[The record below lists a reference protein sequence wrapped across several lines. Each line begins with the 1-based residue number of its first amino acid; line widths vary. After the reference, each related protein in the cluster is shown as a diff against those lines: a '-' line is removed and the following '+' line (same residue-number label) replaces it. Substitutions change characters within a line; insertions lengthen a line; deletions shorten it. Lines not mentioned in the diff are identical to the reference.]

1 MSEEEDVEQNQE
13 KENSEQNEDNQSNQ
27 EDQNSEEEKV
37 KEETV
42 EKEENEEKE
51 EKDEKEE
58 VEEPQE
64 VREEPQET
72 REEPQETREEPERE
86 EHEAEEAD
94 IHEEAD
100 NEQEIPTE
108 IIIFSTLSKEEKIK
122 YFNFFIANDTIFNRE
137 PEGTWIAEI
146 DIFEDDKNESPD
158 LELSSKKKDIKDLRQ
173 SRFKTTKKDYD
184 AIYSKLIKVINPAP
198 GIKGTKMN
206 LSAIKYMI
214 QEIYSLKFLK
224 DTQALFNKEDVEPE
238 PFPVFVGNFLI
249 NKFPK
254 KDTLHKKAI
263 DFMLSLDFYGL
274 KHKDIKVFQQFVTE
288 EYDADDL
295 IFYLFVRSCIE
306 KEQKVFFLEKA
317 KENLG
322 QGLLYG
328 QENDD
333 ILIPVKKCE
342 KLAKAIFG
350 TDEDELMTTF
360 MDNIKKLLETDAADE
375 KKKHLK
381 ANAILNMSLANYHDS
396 RGKVDE
402 VDEDKEKDNSDE
414 EKEKKKHKKDK
425 DKKEKKHKK
434 DKDKKDKDKKDKK
447 DKKHEHKHKHKKE
460 AESEEEKEE
469 EEKDDKE
476 EDEKDNNEEEVEI
489 EEKKPEKATPA
500 KPTKLRAAAPK
511 KANLKTSSAPSNT
524 KISNTNSSIKSKPST
539 TSTETKSSK
548 TTKASNTIK
557 VPATKSTGTKANPN
571 KININKST
579 SSRINTTSGF
589 GTKPS
594 TAVNKPVRKVSQEAR
609 VDPNKE
615 SKTKIAKKQ
624 GSSSVGKRKVN
635 TSVGKRT
642 AGHGTDKPVEQT
654 LEFKKILNKNRIEK
668 ANNEA
673 EKLTCLLYIISDYF
687 KLKEIDGFFKN
698 IVDSNPIFKNY
709 SAKIFANIKNTKEFT
724 LKKLNGIC
732 KYIAAGDKNGFV
744 NFMKIRDK
752 GGKHSFE
759 SMKSSF
765 NSLLKSGPLKNLN
778 ENNIGEFCKM
788 ILEIPELSVQTSKS
802 LLKYCE

>member
-1 MSEEEDVEQNQE
+1 MSDEENPENQE
-13 KENSEQNEDNQSNQ
+13 KEPSEENEENKSQSNQ
-27 EDQNSEEEKV
+27 DEPEEQV
-37 KEETV
+37 KEEVV
-42 EKEENEEKE
+42 EKEDEKE
-51 EKDEKEE
+51 EKDEA
-58 VEEPQE
+58 EEPQE
-64 VREEPQET
+64 TREEPPEEPPET

-86 EHEAEEAD
+86 EPTREEPVEKRIERVESD
-94 IHEEAD
+94 REEHD
-100 NEQEIPTE
+100 EEENQEEPEIEIPTE
-108 IIIFSTLSKEEKIK
+108 IILFSTLSKEEKIK

-146 DIFEDDKNESPD
+146 DIFEDEKPEQND
-158 LELSSKKKDIKDLRQ
+158 LMLSSRDNNLKNLRQ
-173 SRFKTTKKDYD
+173 SKFRTTKKDYD

-206 LSAIKYMI
+206 LNAIKYMI

-238 PFPVFVGNFLI
+238 SFPIFVGNFLI

-328 QENDD
+328 QEDDD

-342 KLAKAIFG
+342 KLARAIFG
-350 TDEDELMTTF
+350 NDEDELMSNF

-381 ANAILNMSLANYHDS
+381 ANAILNMSLANYHNS

-402 VDEDKEKDNSDE
+402 ADEEKERDNSDE
-414 EKEKKKHKKDK
+414 EKEKEKKKKSKKKREKSKEKEDKKKQKKKEETKKKGESKKKNKSKHKVDS
-425 DKKEKKHKK
+425 DE
-434 DKDKKDKDKKDKK
+434 D
-447 DKKHEHKHKHKKE
+447 E
-460 AESEEEKEE
+460 EEEKE
-469 EEKDDKE
+469 DR
-476 EDEKDNNEEEVEI
+476 DEEEEVE
-489 EEKKPEKATPA
+489 EKVVTKP
-500 KPTKLRAAAPK
+500 PTKLRAQK
-511 KANLKTSSAPSNT
+511 KTNLKSAT
-524 KISNTNSSIKSKPST
+524 ATNKAPASAKKTKPST
-539 TSTETKSSK
+539 TSTATKSSK
-548 TTKASNTIK
+548 TSKVSNPIK
-557 VPATKSTGTKANPN
+557 SSTGKSTATKSSNPN
-571 KININKST
+571 KINPPKTTTN
-579 SSRINTTSGF
+579 RINTTSNTG
-589 GTKPS
+589 GTKTS
-594 TAVNKPVRKVSQEAR
+594 SNSARQGRKASQEAR
-609 VDPNKE
+609 ENKNKLNPPPNRK
-615 SKTKIAKKQ
+615 AP
-624 GSSSVGKRKVN
+624 GASSVGKRKVN
-635 TSVGKRT
+635 TSVGK
-642 AGHGTDKPVEQT
+642 KPVERKAERVIEQT
-654 LEFKKILNKNRIEK
+654 PEFKKLLNKNRIDK
-668 ANNEA
+668 IANES
-673 EKLTCLLYIISDYF
+673 EKLNCLLYIISDYF
-687 KLKEIDGFFKN
+687 KLKEIDGYFKN
-698 IVDSNPIFKNY
+698 IVDNNPIFKNY

-732 KYIAAGDKNGFV
+732 KYIASGDKTGFN
-744 NFMKIRDK
+744 NFMKVKDK
-752 GGKHSFE
+752 GKTNFDN
-759 SMKSSF
+759 MKSAF

-778 ENNIGEFCKM
+778 ENDIKDFCKM
-788 ILEIPELSVQTSKS
+788 ILAIPELSIQTSKS